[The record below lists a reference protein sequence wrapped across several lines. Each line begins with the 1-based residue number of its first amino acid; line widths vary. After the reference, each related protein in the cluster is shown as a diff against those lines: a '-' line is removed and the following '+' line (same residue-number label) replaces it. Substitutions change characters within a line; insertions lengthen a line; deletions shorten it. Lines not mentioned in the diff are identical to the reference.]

1 MAEYRMKPNYAVEG
15 MSQEAHATMVVAE
28 RMEALVEAVEKLSTQ
43 VEGVVHILSSNK

>member
-28 RMEALVEAVEKLSTQ
+28 RMEALVEAVEKLNAHL
-43 VEGVVHILSSNK
+43 EGVVHILKSNK